1 MVFPPAR
8 PVALIT
14 GGTSG
19 IGLATAR
26 RLAKEYAVVVTGRN
40 PGTLA
45 AARRELPGDVLVLS
59 ADARSAAD
67 ADRVAAELTD
77 RFGRLD
83 VLFLNA
89 GVGVMAPLEA
99 VDETAYDEHF
109 AVNVKG
115 QVFLLQK
122 LLPLLAEGGS
132 VVFNAALGAHR
143 AIPDWSLYTA
153 TKGAVLSFMRAAAVE
168 LAPRG
173 IRVNAVSP
181 GPVETPALGKLGLG
195 ADALAGW
202 REAMNARI
210 PLGRVG
216 SGDDVA
222 QVVAFLASPAA
233 AFVTGTDVAVD
244 GGLGVAA

>member
-1 MVFPPAR
+1 MVAPR

-26 RLAKEYAVVVTGRN
+26 LLAKEYAVVVTGRN
-40 PGTLA
+40 PDTLA
-45 AARRELPGDVLVLS
+45 DARRELPGSLVLA
-59 ADARSAAD
+59 ADARSSAD
-67 ADRVAAELTD
+67 ADRVVAELAQ

-89 GVGVMAPLEA
+89 GVGAMLPLEA
-99 VDETAYDEHF
+99 VDEAVYDEHF

-115 QVFLLQK
+115 PVFLLQK
-122 LLPLLAEGGS
+122 VLPLLSEGGS

-143 AIPDWSLYTA
+143 AIPDWSVYSA
-153 TKGAVLSFMRAAAVE
+153 TKGAVLSFMRTAAVE
-168 LAPRG
+168 LASRG

-181 GPVETPALGKLGLG
+181 GPVETPALAKLGLG
-195 ADALAGW
+195 ADALPGW
-202 REAMNARI
+202 REAMKARI

-216 SGDDVA
+216 SDDDVA
-222 QVVAFLASPAA
+222 HVVAFLASPAA
-233 AFVTGTDVAVD
+233 AFVTGADIAVD
-244 GGLGVAA
+244 GGMRVS